1 MRLVVVLAAVVVL
14 LVGCGKTPPVKQK
27 VVTRTTYRIATAA
40 ASFDVGIVGKLNVTV
55 PGANVQHGTL
65 AKLTVPLVLVQ
76 AGTSAAAHLAT
87 AAAANPDTH
96 YALVGGSAASLH
108 LRNVVGLV
116 IRDEPAAQ
124 LAGAV
129 AGLIAEGEGVAAPR
143 VGFVGPANT
152 ALSFSF
158 GVGVHAVTPHA
169 FVLHAWTGNAP
180 AACKEAAL
188 TLLARGAVAI
198 TAQGGRCADAAV
210 SGAHEQN
217 AVAIRISDFE
227 LLSVPATE
235 IVRDAVGGVFHG
247 GEDLVFGPS
256 SGAIGIGVLDPRI
269 SQTNVLRARTL
280 AGRLATGEPLSG

>member
-1 MRLVVVLAAVVVL
+1 MRVLLLTAVAVL
-14 LVGCGKTPPVKQK
+14 LVGCGKAATSTQK
-27 VVTRTTYRIATAA
+27 VVTRTTYRVATTAPPL
-40 ASFDVGIVGKLNVTV
+40 DVGVVGNLNVNV
-55 PGANVQHGTL
+55 PGAKVQHGTL
-65 AKLTVPLVLVQ
+65 ATLTAPLVLVQ
-76 AGTSAAAHLAT
+76 AGTSAAARLASV
-87 AAAANPDTH
+87 AAANPGTH
-96 YALVGGSAASLH
+96 YALVGGSAANLK

-129 AGLIAEGEGVAAPR
+129 AGLVAEGEGVAAPR
-143 VGFVGPANT
+143 VGLIGPSNT
-152 ALSFSF
+152 SISFSF
-158 GVGVHAVTPHA
+158 GLGVHAVTPHA
-169 FVLHAWTGNAP
+169 LVLHAWTGNAP

-188 TLLARGAVAI
+188 TLLIRGAVAI
-198 TAQGGRCADAAV
+198 TAQSGRCADAAV

-256 SGAIGIGVLDPRI
+256 SGAIGIGPLDPRI
-269 SQTNVLRARTL
+269 SQANVLRARTL
-280 AGRLATGEPLSG
+280 AGRLASGQPLAG

>member
-1 MRLVVVLAAVVVL
+1 MRVLVLAMVAVL
-14 LVGCGKTPPVKQK
+14 LVGCGKTTTVTQK
-27 VVTRTTYRIATAA
+27 VVTRTTYRVATAA
-40 ASFDVGIVGKLNVTV
+40 PSLDVGVVGKLTVTV
-55 PGANVQHGTL
+55 PGAKVQHGTL
-65 AKLTVPLVLVQ
+65 AKLSAPLVLVQ
-76 AGTSAAAHLAT
+76 AGTSAAADLAT
-87 AAAANPDTH
+87 VAAANRDTH
-96 YALVGGSAASLH
+96 YALVGGSAADLH

-129 AGLIAEGEGVAAPR
+129 AGLIAQGEGVAAPR

-152 ALSFSF
+152 PLSFSF
-158 GVGVHAVTPHA
+158 ARGVHAVTPHA
-169 FVLHAWTGNAP
+169 LVFHAWTGDAP

-198 TAQGGRCADAAV
+198 TAQGGRCAAAAV

-227 LLSVPATE
+227 LLSVPASE

-256 SGAIGIGVLDPRI
+256 SGAIGVGMLDPRI
-269 SQTNVLRARTL
+269 SQANVLRARTL
-280 AGRLATGEPLSG
+280 AGRLASGRPLSG

>member
-1 MRLVVVLAAVVVL
+1 MRAFVLAAVAFL
-14 LVGCGKTPPVKQK
+14 LVGCGVAHTVTTQS

-40 ASFDVGIVGKLNVTV
+40 PSLDVGVVGQLQVSV
-55 PGANVQHGTL
+55 PGAKVHHGTL
-65 AKLTVPLVLVQ
+65 AKLTDPLVLVQ
-76 AGTSAAAHLAT
+76 AGTNAAAHLAT
-87 AAAANPDTH
+87 VARSNPGTH
-96 YALVGGSAASLH
+96 YALVGGSAADLK

-129 AGLIAEGEGVAAPR
+129 AGLVAQGEGVPAPR
-143 VGFVGPANT
+143 VGLVGPANT
-152 ALSFSF
+152 PLSFSF
-158 GVGVHAVTPHA
+158 GQGVHAVTPHA
-169 FVLHAWTGNAP
+169 LVLHAWTGNAP

-198 TAQGGRCADAAV
+198 AAQNGRCGAAAV

-217 AVAIRISDFE
+217 AAAILISDFE

-247 GEDLVFGPS
+247 GEDLIFGPS
-256 SGAIGIGVLDPRI
+256 SGAIGIGPLDPRI
-269 SQTNVLRARTL
+269 SQANVLRARTL
-280 AGRLATGEPLSG
+280 AGRLASGQSLSG